1 MNNSKEQVYWKTKD
15 GRVMLVDD
23 MDEQHAKNALK
34 MMIRNMKLIK
44 EHIQISNKVNPKFE
58 IHGEMAQDHI
68 DTMMQHD
75 YEMEMDIDHQ
85 NYL

>member
-1 MNNSKEQVYWKTKD
+1 MNNSKEQVYWQTKD

-75 YEMEMDIDHQ
+75 YEIEMDIDHQ

>member
-75 YEMEMDIDHQ
+75 YEMEMDIDYQ
-85 NYL
+85 NCL

>member
-75 YEMEMDIDHQ
+75 YEIEMDIDHQ

>member
-1 MNNSKEQVYWKTKD
+1 MKNSKEQVYWQTKD

-75 YEMEMDIDHQ
+75 YEIEMDIDHQ

>member
-44 EHIQISNKVNPKFE
+44 EHLQISNKVNPKFE

-68 DTMMQHD
+68 DTMMQHE

>member
-1 MNNSKEQVYWKTKD
+1 MNNVKEQVYWQTKD

-34 MMIRNMKLIK
+34 MMIRNMKLIR
-44 EHIQISNKVNPKFE
+44 EHIQRSKKVNPKFE
-58 IHGEMAQDHI
+58 IHGDIAQDHI
-68 DTMMQHD
+68 YTMMQHD
-75 YEMEMDIDHQ
+75 YEEEMGIDHQ

>member
-1 MNNSKEQVYWKTKD
+1 MNNSKEQVYWQTKD

-44 EHIQISNKVNPKFE
+44 EHLQISNKVNPKFE

-68 DTMMQHD
+68 DTMMQYD

>member
-1 MNNSKEQVYWKTKD
+1 MNNVKEQVYWQTKD

-44 EHIQISNKVNPKFE
+44 EYIQNSNKVNRKFE
-58 IHGEMAQDHI
+58 IHGEIAQDHI
-68 DTMMQHD
+68 DTMIQ
-75 YEMEMDIDHQ
+75 YEYEEEMGIDHQ

>member
-15 GRVMLVDD
+15 KGVMLVDD

-44 EHIQISNKVNPKFE
+44 EHLQISNKVNPKFE

-75 YEMEMDIDHQ
+75 YEMEMDIDNQ
-85 NYL
+85 NCL

>member
-1 MNNSKEQVYWKTKD
+1 
-15 GRVMLVDD
+15 MLVDD

-44 EHIQISNKVNPKFE
+44 EHLQISNKVNPKLE